1 MLLDIFVQL
10 FGEGYH
16 WQDVVIGVVSVLFG
30 FILLPQ
36 LRDVWHGKTI
46 LNIYTAGFT
55 TVGLYILAF
64 TFSTM
69 GYWVSVTSEIIS
81 GTVWL
86 LLFVLSIRNK
96 GKNLSKKSF

>member
-16 WQDVVIGVVSVLFG
+16 WQDIVIAVVSILFG

-36 LRDVWHGKTI
+36 LKEVWKGKTI
-46 LNIYTAGFT
+46 LNVYTAGLT
-55 TVGLYILAF
+55 TIGLYVLAI
-64 TFSTM
+64 TFFTM
-69 GYWVSVTSEIIS
+69 GFWISVVAELFS

-86 LLFVLSIRNK
+86 LLFVFSVSNK
-96 GKNLSKKSF
+96 RKVK

>member
-16 WQDVVIGVVSVLFG
+16 WQDVVIGVISVLFG
-30 FILLPQ
+30 FILIPQ
-36 LRDVWHGKTI
+36 LRDVWRGKTI
-46 LNIYTAGFT
+46 LNVYTAGFT
-55 TVGLYILAF
+55 TVGLYILAV

-86 LLFVLSIRNK
+86 LLLVLSIRNK
-96 GKNLSKKSF
+96 RKNLSKKSF

>member
-1 MLLDIFVQL
+1 MILVDILVQI
-10 FGEGYH
+10 FGTGYH
-16 WQDVVIGVVSVLFG
+16 WQDIVIAIVSILFG
-30 FILLPQ
+30 FILIPQ
-36 LRDVWHGKTI
+36 LRDVWHGKTT

-55 TVGLYILAF
+55 TVGLYILAA

-86 LLFVLSIRNK
+86 LLLVLSIRNK
-96 GKNLSKKSF
+96 RKRSI

>member
-1 MLLDIFVQL
+1 MMIDILVQL

-16 WQDVVIGVVSVLFG
+16 WQDIVIGVVSVLFG

-36 LRDVWHGKTI
+36 LKDVWHGKTI

-55 TVGLYILAF
+55 TIGLYVLAI

-96 GKNLSKKSF
+96 SRKFI